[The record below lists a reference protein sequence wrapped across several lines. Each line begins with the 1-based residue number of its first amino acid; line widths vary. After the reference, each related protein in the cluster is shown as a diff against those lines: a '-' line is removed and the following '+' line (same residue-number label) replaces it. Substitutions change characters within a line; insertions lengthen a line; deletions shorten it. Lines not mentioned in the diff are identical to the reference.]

1 MDRAQ
6 IEKFVGK
13 KYADEVQQLLEED
26 GQLPPG
32 VRLKN
37 PMITLILSIFLGP
50 VGIDRLYQGGPKVF
64 LCKIAL
70 VLFTLGTWWLP
81 DIGYSI
87 PMTQEINYRKKTA
100 AL

>member
-1 MDRAQ
+1 MDKAQ
-6 IEKFVGK
+6 LEKFVGK
-13 KYADEVQQLLEED
+13 KHADEVLTLLGED
-26 GQLPPG
+26 GHLPAG

-87 PMTQEINYRKKTA
+87 PMTQEINYRKITA

>member
-1 MDRAQ
+1 MDRKQ
-6 IEKFVGK
+6 LIKFVGRK
-13 KYADEVQQLLEED
+13 HVDEIQVLLGED
-26 GQLPPG
+26 GRIPDD

-37 PMITLILSIFLGP
+37 PYVTLFLSIFLGLA
-50 VGIDRLYQGGPKVF
+50 GIDRLYQSGSRVF

-70 VLFTLGTWWLP
+70 IIFTLGTWWFP

-87 PMTQEINYRKKTA
+87 PMTQEINYRKIVA